1 MHSLMFAVFA
11 ILHLGSASANSGIQF
26 PCAFSTAHPGVAAT
40 SPQFFAGC
48 QGLQRLH
55 QLRPAHSP
63 AHSLFQ
69 QQFRSTSLTVQAT
82 KKQIYTIPTYDAA
95 FKHVLSSDT
104 VRLSFLLA
112 FVPNLKNVT
121 SSKLLDENMNPVEKF
136 QLLRHFLHCKKSSSI
151 VKSLMASSA
160 IEKRKGVEGTDRR
173 TTAFLL
179 ELVGWFGEIKN
190 AFPLPSY
197 QGEMDLVCELSNG
210 EHVLVEMQVI
220 PDNSFDRRAL
230 AYSAAFYANQL
241 NKGGKW
247 IDMANVYGL
256 NILGGGKENEV
267 AWTNSSSGYMRH
279 YMFQDQLSGKLLYID
294 GLQIIQY
301 SIMSA
306 PIVNDQAKHDWLTY
320 LKNGASMTEE
330 EVKDQIKTPAVL
342 EAFNRAKI
350 STLPAEVF
358 KAYAAEDKKFD
369 QYSKHTARKI
379 ALAIAEVSM
388 KAKEETKKVSRKA
401 EEIIRARDEAA
412 RNAAEQI
419 ATANE
424 QIATANEQIAM
435 ANEQIATAKEETMR
449 ANKEITRV
457 KAEAAELAKKLARHM
472 ITPGTTSDPTS

>member
-1 MHSLMFAVFA
+1 
-11 ILHLGSASANSGIQF
+11 
-26 PCAFSTAHPGVAAT
+26 
-40 SPQFFAGC
+40 
-48 QGLQRLH
+48 
-55 QLRPAHSP
+55 
-63 AHSLFQ
+63 
-69 QQFRSTSLTVQAT
+69 
-82 KKQIYTIPTYDAA
+82 
-95 FKHVLSSDT
+95 
-104 VRLSFLLA
+104 
-112 FVPNLKNVT
+112 
-121 SSKLLDENMNPVEKF
+121 
-136 QLLRHFLHCKKSSSI
+136 
-151 VKSLMASSA
+151 MASSA

-173 TTAFLL
+173 TTAFLH

-267 AWTNSSSGYMRH
+267 AWTNSSSGYMLH

-294 GLQIIQY
+294 CLQIIQY

-401 EEIIRARDEAA
+401 KEEIIRAKDEAA
-412 RNAAEQI
+412 RNAA
-419 ATANE
+419 E

-449 ANKEITRV
+449 A
-457 KAEAAELAKKLARHM
+457 KAEAAELAKKLARYM